1 MILNGLFLIL
11 IFDLEMLLKVI
22 VFVLFRDICFD
33 ENKWSCLKEKG

>member
-22 VFVLFRDICFD
+22 VFVLFRDIVLMKIN
-33 ENKWSCLKEKG
+33 EVV